1 MCAESNFVPPASTGM
16 RILVVDDDVQQL
28 RSVKRYLNS
37 AGLSIITCTNVA
49 EAIAALEGI
58 PIDVVI
64 TDIQMPEES
73 GLAIIKWVEKRLP
86 DVPVFAMT
94 AFGSDE
100 IYHDVLQYGA
110 VVYLEKPVDLKLL
123 VQLLATSK
131 DSCRSANCF
140 VTACL
145 EAASSRGTGEVVV
158 HNENQIG
165 QFFYFEGKI
174 AWAAVQ
180 KNKVTFIDE
189 LISQSKI
196 KRGVISELVQECKR
210 SNLDFFVEL
219 VKRQFISKDE
229 LINVVHLYISNCFS
243 QCLQW
248 EKPKSMYIPSSRSYH
263 GHMLFELVDIL
274 TLANTSP
281 KPPLSEMRPASRG

>member
-1 MCAESNFVPPASTGM
+1 MGM

-28 RSVKRYLNS
+28 RSVKRYLNA

-49 EAIAALEGI
+49 EAITALEGI
-58 PIDVVI
+58 PIDVVL

-73 GLAIIKWVEKRLP
+73 GLSIIKWVEKKLP

-100 IYHDVLQYGA
+100 IYQDVLQHGA

-123 VQLLATSK
+123 VQLLATSR

-145 EAASSRGTGEVVV
+145 EAASNRGTGEVVV
-158 HNENQIG
+158 HNENQLG

-189 LISQSKI
+189 LVSQSQI
-196 KRGVISELVQECKR
+196 KRDVVSKLIQECKK
-210 SNLDFFVEL
+210 NTLDFFVEL
-219 VKRQFISKDE
+219 VARQLISKGQ
-229 LINVVHLYISNCFS
+229 LTNVVHLYISNCFA

-248 EKPKSMYIPSSRSYH
+248 EKPKSMYIQNSRSYH
-263 GHMLFELVDIL
+263 GHILFDLVDIL
-274 TLANTSP
+274 TLANASP
-281 KPPLSEMRPASRG
+281 KPTASEMRPANRG